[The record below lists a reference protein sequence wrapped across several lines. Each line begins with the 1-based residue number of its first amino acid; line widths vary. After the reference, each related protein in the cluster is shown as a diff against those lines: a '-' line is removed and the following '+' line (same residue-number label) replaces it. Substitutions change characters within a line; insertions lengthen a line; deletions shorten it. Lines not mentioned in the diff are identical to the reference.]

1 MSFQTTKTE
10 SGHGMENGTEIFWK
24 NCLVGIGI
32 AKNDSVV
39 AAPSLRVCPLLS
51 INQNELL
58 SVLNQISSLPF

>member
-1 MSFQTTKTE
+1 
-10 SGHGMENGTEIFWK
+10 MENGTEIFWK

-32 AKNDSVV
+32 GNNDSVV
-39 AAPSLRVCPLLS
+39 AATSLRVCPLLT